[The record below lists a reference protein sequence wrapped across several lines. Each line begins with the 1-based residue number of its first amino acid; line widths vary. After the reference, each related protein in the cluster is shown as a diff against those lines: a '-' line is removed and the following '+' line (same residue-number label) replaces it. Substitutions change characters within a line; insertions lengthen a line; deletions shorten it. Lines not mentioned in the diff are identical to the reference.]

1 MNLNHFVCA
10 ILQMALL
17 SSDFRSIGFFVKS
30 TAILGRQV
38 VLQIFHLKCCENHK
52 KLNQQLVNGLVFQAC
67 AAPFTNLFPVLEVA
81 RMPRVLCV
89 TGAELLQGV
98 WNLDLE

>member
-30 TAILGRQV
+30 TAILYRQA
-38 VLQIFHLKCCENHK
+38 VLPIFHLKCCENAK
-52 KLNQQLVNGLVFQAC
+52 ILKLVDGWVFRVGTVFFFQIFSDAGGFADAEDPVYPRC
-67 AAPFTNLFPVLEVA
+67 PAPA
-81 RMPRVLCV
+81 KS
-89 TGAELLQGV
+89 LQ
-98 WNLDLE
+98 